1 MAKKNIGHYNDAVEK
16 ARQALKKA
24 EQERDEMIKERHAE
38 LGNLV
43 VKFSKSIGE
52 NKDVEALIVD
62 WKNKVS
68 STKSS
73 KEQHN
78 NQHQNN

>member
-1 MAKKNIGHYNDAVEK
+1 MAKKNIEHYNDMVEK
-16 ARQALKKA
+16 ARQALRKA
-24 EQERDEMIKERHAE
+24 EQERDEMIKDRHAE

-52 NKDVEALIVD
+52 NKNVEELIAI

-68 STKSS
+68 STKSRP
-73 KEQHN
+73 EQDN

>member
-1 MAKKNIGHYNDAVEK
+1 MAKKNIEHYNDMVEK
-16 ARQALKKA
+16 ARQALRKA
-24 EQERDEMIKERHAE
+24 EQERDEMIKDRHAE

-52 NKDVEALIVD
+52 NKNVEELIAI
-62 WKNKVS
+62 WKNKIS
-68 STKSS
+68 STKSRP
-73 KEQHN
+73 EQDN

>member
-1 MAKKNIGHYNDAVEK
+1 MAKKNIEHYNDMVEK
-16 ARQALKKA
+16 ARQALRKA

-52 NKDVEALIVD
+52 NKNVEELIVI
-62 WKNKVS
+62 WKNKIS
-68 STKSS
+68 STKIRP
-73 KEQHN
+73 ELDN